1 MSRLITR
8 TIGATIGLVALLGSS
23 PSLAQ
28 DEESSTAGAASAEET
43 STSPVA
49 TSAAARTAKK
59 EDPRSHAHAG
69 ANLMLTGIVTL
80 ALSYGPAVYVGNES
94 TLTADHR
101 LQTPFAGPWIDLVS
115 RPGCASSANCG
126 SEPGYQAL
134 LMFDGFFQALSGIEI
149 LAGLIELGQE
159 DYRAPK
165 PPPPKAEAAT
175 LRVSPSTLGAAGY
188 GLSAF
193 GSF

>member
-8 TIGATIGLVALLGSS
+8 TIGVSIGLVAMLGSS

-28 DEESSTAGAASAEET
+28 EEESTAAAAEDAA
-43 STSPVA
+43 TSPAA
-49 TSAAARTAKK
+49 TSAGARPAKK

-80 ALSYGPAVYVGNES
+80 ALSYGPAVYIGNES
-94 TLTADHR
+94 TLAADRR

-115 RPGCASSANCG
+115 RPGCASAANCG

-159 DYRAPK
+159 DYRAAK
-165 PPPPKAEAAT
+165 PPKAEARA
-175 LRVSPSTLGAAGY
+175 LHVSPSALGASAY
-188 GLSAF
+188 GVTAF